1 MRWDARLEIL
11 CIIHSER
18 GGQLLVET
26 MKLLLEF
33 EYRSWVNIGNALA
46 VYSIIALVDNLTTH
60 QLGVLGG

>member
-1 MRWDARLEIL
+1 M
-11 CIIHSER
+11 
-18 GGQLLVET
+18 ET